1 MARHS
6 KKVSQSRMIERL
18 KQAFDLAEQRSEA
31 EQELLAQL
39 LLEEMQSE
47 DRWSALFA
55 DPRSDQLLEKLV
67 AEAIAED
74 DAGETEE
81 ITGDT
86 FAG

>member
-1 MARHS
+1 
-6 KKVSQSRMIERL
+6 MIERL
-18 KQAFDLAEQRSEA
+18 KQAFEQAEQRPEA

-47 DRWSALFA
+47 DRWTALFA
-55 DPRSDQLLEKLV
+55 DPRSDTLLETLV
-67 AEAIAED
+67 AEALAED

-86 FAG
+86 FL

>member
-1 MARHS
+1 
-6 KKVSQSRMIERL
+6 MIERL
-18 KQAFDLAEQRSEA
+18 KQAFEQAEQRPEA

-47 DRWSALFA
+47 DRWTALFA
-55 DPRSDQLLEKLV
+55 DPRSEELLEKLV

-81 ITGDT
+81 ITGDG
-86 FAG
+86 FL

>member
-1 MARHS
+1 
-6 KKVSQSRMIERL
+6 MIERL
-18 KQAFDLAEQRSEA
+18 KQAFALAEQRPEA

-47 DRWSALFA
+47 DRWDALFT

-86 FAG
+86 FA

>member
-1 MARHS
+1 
-6 KKVSQSRMIERL
+6 MIERL
-18 KQAFDLAEQRSEA
+18 KQAFEQAEQRPEA

-47 DRWSALFA
+47 DRWTALFA
-55 DPRSDQLLEKLV
+55 DPRSDTLLEKLV
-67 AEAIAED
+67 AEALAED

-86 FAG
+86 FLIGRHAELLDQLQ

>member
-1 MARHS
+1 
-6 KKVSQSRMIERL
+6 MIERL
-18 KQAFDLAEQRSEA
+18 KQAFEQAEKRPEA

-47 DRWSALFA
+47 DRWTALFA
-55 DPRSDQLLEKLV
+55 DPRSDALLEKLV

-81 ITGDT
+81 ITGDA
-86 FAG
+86 FL

>member
-1 MARHS
+1 
-6 KKVSQSRMIERL
+6 MIERL
-18 KQAFDLAEQRSEA
+18 KQAFEQAEQRPEA

-47 DRWSALFA
+47 DRWTALFA
-55 DPRSDQLLEKLV
+55 DPRSDTLLEKLV
-67 AEAIAED
+67 AEALAED

-86 FAG
+86 FL

>member
-1 MARHS
+1 MVVEKAGIFS
-6 KKVSQSRMIERL
+6 MIERL
-18 KQAFDLAEQRSEA
+18 KQAFALAEQRPEA

-47 DRWSALFA
+47 DRWDALFT

-86 FAG
+86 FA